1 MVSKATTLVEIAQRA
16 GVHVSTV
23 SRALAADKP
32 GVGSKTAD
40 RIRAIAADMGY
51 QPHPAAAELRTG
63 KSGLLGVLVPD
74 LRDMVLSEIYAGVD
88 AGAHETS
95 FSTFVSN
102 TQDDIELRRSK
113 LDEFLTR
120 RVEGI
125 ILGDVR
131 LDGDELVETL
141 RRRRLPYVLVNRR
154 LRGHP
159 SVTTDD
165 ILGGTLA
172 AEHLLELG
180 HEHVGIVAGPS
191 FVSTCTERTHG
202 FAQKYS
208 ERGKHIPDGAI
219 VHSGADVTGGYEA
232 ATKILD
238 SHPETTAIFAIN
250 DFAAIGVMGAI
261 RDHGAR
267 PGEDIAV
274 VGFNDVALGQY
285 LPVPLT
291 TVRSPM
297 FEMGRLGARMLIDQI
312 GGALVESVLLQP
324 TLVARQS
331 STGAS
336 NRLGL
341 GAGAA

>member
-1 MVSKATTLVEIAQRA
+1 MSKATTLVEIARRA

-32 GVGSKTAD
+32 GVGSKTAA
-40 RIRAIAADMGY
+40 RIRAIAEEMRY

-63 KSGLLGVLVPD
+63 RSGLIGVLVPD
-74 LRDMVLSEIYAGVD
+74 LTDIVLSEIYAGVD
-88 AGAHETS
+88 ASAHEKS

-102 TQDDIELRRSK
+102 TLDDVELRRSK

-125 ILGDVR
+125 VLGDAR

-141 RRRRLPYVLVNRR
+141 KRRQLPYVLVNRR

-165 ILGGTLA
+165 VKGGALA
-172 AEHLLELG
+172 AQHLLELG
-180 HEHVGIVAGPS
+180 HQRVGIVAGLS

-202 FAQKYS
+202 FVQKYL
-208 ERGKHIPDGAI
+208 ERGMYIQDSAI
-219 VHSGADVTGGYEA
+219 VHSGADVSGGYEA
-232 ATKILD
+232 ASTILTR
-238 SHPETTAIFAIN
+238 HPDTTAIFAIN

-274 VGFNDVALGQY
+274 VGFNDVAVGQY
-285 LPVPLT
+285 LPIPLT

-297 FEMGRLGARMLIDQI
+297 FEMGRLGTRMLIDLI
-312 GGALVESVLLQP
+312 GGLNVHPVLLEP
-324 TLVARQS
+324 TLVPRQS
-331 STGAS
+331 SIGAT
-336 NRLGL
+336 NRLLLNEGVQ
-341 GAGAA
+341 

>member
-1 MVSKATTLVEIAQRA
+1 MEEIAQRA

-23 SRALAADKP
+23 SRALGTDKT

-40 RIRAIAADMGY
+40 RIRAIAAEMGY

-88 AGAHETS
+88 AGAHEKAY
-95 FSTFVSN
+95 STFVSN
-102 TQDDIELRRSK
+102 TQDGIELRRSK
-113 LDEFLTR
+113 LEEFLAR

-125 ILGDVR
+125 ILGDAR

-141 RRRRLPYVLVNRR
+141 KRRRLPYVLVNRR

-165 ILGGTLA
+165 ILGGSLA

-180 HEHVGIVAGPS
+180 HERVAIVAGPS

-202 FAQKYS
+202 FVQRYL
-208 ERGKHIPDGAI
+208 ERGKLVADSSI
-219 VHSGADVTGGYEA
+219 VHSGADVSGGYEA
-232 ATKILD
+232 AAAILD
-238 SHPETTAIFAIN
+238 RHPETTAIFAIN

-261 RDHGAR
+261 RDHGAK

-274 VGFNDVALGQY
+274 VGFNDVALGQF
-285 LPVPLT
+285 LPVSLT

-297 FEMGRLGARMLIDQI
+297 FEMGRLGARMLIDLI
-312 GGALVESVLLQP
+312 GGGSVEPLLLKPVLVP
-324 TLVARQS
+324 RQS
-331 STGAS
+331 TIGAT
-336 NRLGL
+336 NRLQLKTGRS
-341 GAGAA
+341 